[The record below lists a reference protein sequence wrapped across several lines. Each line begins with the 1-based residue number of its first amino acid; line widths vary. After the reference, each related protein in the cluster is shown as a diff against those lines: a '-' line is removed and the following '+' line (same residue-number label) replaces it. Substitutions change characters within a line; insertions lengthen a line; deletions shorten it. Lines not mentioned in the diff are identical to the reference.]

1 VKSPKRPVKS
11 ERTLPFINRDSVLEL
26 LSRTEV
32 ASVTA
37 AEAAPDLAQGDEY
50 LDLMNLSQGVRRA
63 LGAGSLPGRVLPKKA
78 VLEKTWNK
86 ILMQLPAPSFMTAG
100 PRRE

>member
-1 VKSPKRPVKS
+1 MGCSRCKASPPPRGPRVG
-11 ERTLPFINRDSVLEL
+11 SVLDL

-63 LGAGSLPGRVLPKKA
+63 LGVGSPAGRVLPKKA
-78 VLEKTWNK
+78 VL
-86 ILMQLPAPSFMTAG
+86 
-100 PRRE
+100 RRRGTRS